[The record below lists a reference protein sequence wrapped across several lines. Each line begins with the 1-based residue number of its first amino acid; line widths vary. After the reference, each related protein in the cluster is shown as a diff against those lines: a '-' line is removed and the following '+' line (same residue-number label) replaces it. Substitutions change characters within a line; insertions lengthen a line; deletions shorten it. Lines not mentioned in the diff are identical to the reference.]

1 MNSVTLSFLVF
12 VLLDNSRFISGWL
25 HMMDDEIVNLKTKLL
40 EKEGELADLKRKLDQ
55 MEKVL

>member
-25 HMMDDEIVNLKTKLL
+25 HMMDDEIVNLRTKLL